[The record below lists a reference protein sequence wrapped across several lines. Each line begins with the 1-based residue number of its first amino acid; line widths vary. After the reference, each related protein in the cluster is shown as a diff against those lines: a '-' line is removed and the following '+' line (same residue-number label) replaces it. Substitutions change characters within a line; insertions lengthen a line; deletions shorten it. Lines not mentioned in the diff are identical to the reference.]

1 MKRRP
6 RRKRKALDIILAVIC
21 ASSLAA
27 AALIGWTILHEGAVY
42 SEISAEAGS
51 AEGGGIDW
59 EALRARNPDISAWVS
74 VEGTPIDYPVVS
86 PREGDPKG
94 FYLNHDFDRNWSFAG
109 MPLPRPAWYGR
120 RAACAR
126 LRAPPQ
132 LRQRDV
138 HLPEGR
144 MAAGEVRYARRHAL
158 VDAGRGHRAPPPGIL
173 AVGRQELC
181 RHPEVRPRRR
191 RRDAGMAREPLG
203 ARRARGR
210 RGATTCASTP
220 RAPSRS

>member
-74 VEGTPIDYPVVS
+74 VEGTSTRV
-86 PREGDPKG
+86 
-94 FYLNHDFDRNWSFAG
+94 
-109 MPLPRPAWYGR
+109 
-120 RAACAR
+120 
-126 LRAPPQ
+126 
-132 LRQRDV
+132 
-138 HLPEGR
+138 
-144 MAAGEVRYARRHAL
+144 
-158 VDAGRGHRAPPPGIL
+158 
-173 AVGRQELC
+173 
-181 RHPEVRPRRR
+181 VRPTG
-191 RRDAGMAREPLG
+191 GMRSSTDTTSTSTARCSP
-203 ARRARGR
+203 
-210 RGATTCASTP
+210 T
-220 RAPSRS
+220 

>member
-109 MPLPRPAWYGR
+109 CPYLDPRGTADG
-120 RAACAR
+120 
-126 LRAPPQ
+126 
-132 LRQRDV
+132 
-138 HLPEGR
+138 
-144 MAAGEVRYARRHAL
+144 RHAL
-158 VDAGRGHRAPPPGIL
+158 VYGHHLNFDSEMFTYLRDAL
-173 AVGRQELC
+173 RQEKF
-181 RHPEVRPRRR
+181 
-191 RRDAGMAREPLG
+191 DTLG
-203 ARRARGR
+203 DMYW
-210 RGATTCASTP
+210 
-220 RAPSRS
+220 

>member
-6 RRKRKALDIILAVIC
+6 RRKRKALDIILVAIC

-27 AALIGWTILHEGAVY
+27 AALIGWTILHDGTVY
-42 SEISAEAGS
+42 SEISTEAGA

-86 PREGDPKG
+86 PREGDPQG

-109 MPLPRPAWYGR
+109 CPYLDPRGTADG
-120 RAACAR
+120 
-126 LRAPPQ
+126 
-132 LRQRDV
+132 
-138 HLPEGR
+138 
-144 MAAGEVRYARRHAL
+144 RHAL
-158 VDAGRGHRAPPPGIL
+158 VYGHHLNFDSEMPGAPCASTRHSRCRSTRALQASRGSTSPAPPRRGHGSRTS
-173 AVGRQELC
+173 
-181 RHPEVRPRRR
+181 RR
-191 RRDAGMAREPLG
+191 
-203 ARRARGR
+203 RRARGR
-210 RGATTCASTP
+210 RGATTCARTP

>member
-94 FYLNHDFDRNWSFAG
+94 FYLNHNFDRNWSFAG
-109 MPLPRPAWYGR
+109 
-120 RAACAR
+120 
-126 LRAPPQ
+126 
-132 LRQRDV
+132 
-138 HLPEGR
+138 
-144 MAAGEVRYARRHAL
+144 
-158 VDAGRGHRAPPPGIL
+158 
-173 AVGRQELC
+173 
-181 RHPEVRPRRR
+181 
-191 RRDAGMAREPLG
+191 
-203 ARRARGR
+203 
-210 RGATTCASTP
+210 
-220 RAPSRS
+220 